1 VKKAIVSAGIFFLS
15 VVIFIGLYS
24 FHLLNSFALFG
35 YIILLLIL
43 LQAIIIS
50 YRYLQ
55 LINTNQILKTEL
67 THMNDKLERIVEERT
82 KELHEKNGELADL
95 EDNRTKMLANIAHDL
110 GPPIVGI
117 QTYLHLM
124 REGLVH
130 DSDEEV
136 LKQLYEKTDY
146 VKRLID
152 DLFELSKLESKE
164 LSFQMEYVLMK
175 DFIQDAFSKFEADLR
190 HENRILLIEKCET
203 IVRGQEAIIKI
214 DPVRL
219 MQVMQNFISNA
230 VKFNNSHEDQPI
242 TLNCYIPNPESMEKE
257 ICVEVI
263 DRGVGIAPEE
273 LPQVFNRFYKKQ
285 EGNKNGSGLGLPI
298 SKEIIEQH
306 GGYVGVESKIN
317 IGSKFYFNLPYFLE
331 VELPHDDSLH
341 LTFHK

>member
-1 VKKAIVSAGIFFLS
+1 MINILQS
-15 VVIFIGLYS
+15 VPSL
-24 FHLLNSFALFG
+24 G
-35 YIILLLIL
+35 YMLLLFIL

-50 YRYLQ
+50 YRYIQ
-55 LINTNQILKTEL
+55 LLNTNRILDTEL
-67 THMNDKLERIVEERT
+67 THMNEKLERIVEERT
-82 KELHEKNGELADL
+82 KELHQKNGELAEL
-95 EDNRTKMLANIAHDL
+95 ENNRTKMLVNIAHDL

-124 REGLVH
+124 REGLVQ

-164 LSFQMEYVLMK
+164 LSFQMEYILMK

-190 HENRILLIEKCET
+190 HEGRILQMGKSET
-203 IVRGQEAIIKI
+203 TVAGKEVYIRI
-214 DPVRL
+214 DSVRL

-230 VKFNNSHEDQPI
+230 VKFNNSRIDQPI
-242 TLNCYIPNPESMEKE
+242 TLNCYIPNLESATGKEKE
-257 ICVEVI
+257 ICIEVI
-263 DRGVGIAPEE
+263 DHGMGIAPDE

-306 GGYVGVESKIN
+306 GGYVGVKSQIN
-317 IGSKFYFNLPYFLE
+317 KGSKFYFMLPFVLE
-331 VELPHDDSLH
+331 VELPHDDSLP
-341 LTFHK
+341 LVFHK